1 MKLIGI
7 TLEMG
12 QITMFKKT
20 KEERKLTRIEK
31 RVNSMS
37 TPELLTWVD
46 QVLYSTGRNISNWQ
60 KTQDKYSLEEANTG
74 AEALLA
80 ITKCLNERMPK

>member
-1 MKLIGI
+1 
-7 TLEMG
+7 
-12 QITMFKKT
+12 MFKKT

-46 QVLYSTGRNISNWQ
+46 QVLYSTGRNISSWQ
-60 KTQDKYSLEEANTG
+60 KSQDKYSLEEANTG